1 MTQNIEERMLESVP
15 EELKECI
22 AGYQMHAIA
31 EQRTG
36 LDEFTIPKIA
46 EFLGGMAA
54 ARRAKWAPVADGI
67 VAYAELLRRSR

>member
-1 MTQNIEERMLESVP
+1 MTTDIEEKMIESVP

-22 AGYQMHAIA
+22 ASYQTHALA
-31 EQRTG
+31 QERTG
-36 LDEFTIPKIA
+36 LSEFTVPKIA